1 MSRSPG
7 AGRREAF
14 EDLVAEV
21 YRPVLRYL
29 IRRTDPATADDVLG
43 DVLLV
48 LWRRFDDVP
57 AEARL
62 PWCFGVARGC
72 LANRLRSERRHLR
85 LVDRLATATRAATAA
100 ATDPALDSALEQLR
114 PTDREVLRL
123 WAWEELPPREIAVVL
138 GISANAVS
146 IRLHRATGRLR
157 KLLATRKSPGA
168 PGQLPDRQDREAL
181 SD

>member
-1 MSRSPG
+1 MSPSSG
-7 AGRREAF
+7 ANRRRAF

-29 IRRTDPATADDVLG
+29 VRRTDPTTADDVLG

-48 LWRRFDDVP
+48 LWRRFDDIPDEV
-57 AEARL
+57 RM

-72 LANRLRSERRHLR
+72 LANRLRGERRRLQ
-85 LVDRLATATRAATAA
+85 LVDRLATARRAETDAA
-100 ATDPALDSALEQLR
+100 PGPSLDGALARLSH
-114 PTDREVLRL
+114 TDREVLRL
-123 WAWEELPPREIAVVL
+123 WAWEELPPRDIAVVL
-138 GISANAVS
+138 GITPNAAS

-157 KLLATRKSPGA
+157 KQLDGRKSSA
-168 PGQLPDRQDREAL
+168 AAGQLPDRQDREAL